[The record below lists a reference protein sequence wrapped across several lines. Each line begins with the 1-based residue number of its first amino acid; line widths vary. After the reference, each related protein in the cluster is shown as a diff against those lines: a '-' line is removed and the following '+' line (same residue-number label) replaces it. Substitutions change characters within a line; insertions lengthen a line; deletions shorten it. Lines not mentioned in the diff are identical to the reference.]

1 MQFKNEIDIF
11 IEGVRN
17 YFTQIGSE
25 NDSAT
30 IGAPYL
36 VRNETK
42 LGLDYTGMIRVGG
55 DARGAVFFSSSKLML
70 KYILLRQSE
79 HNFDEIYLRDIVGEV
94 ANTIAGNSRR
104 HLGSGFHISPPR
116 VLENEIS
123 RKHLSSDTRSYV
135 IPVRWRNNNAQLVIS
150 IAMN

>member
-1 MQFKNEIDIF
+1 MQFKNEIDVF

-17 YFTQIGSE
+17 YFNLI
-25 NDSAT
+25 DSQNEPAT

-36 VRNETK
+36 IRNETK
-42 LGLDYTGMIRVGG
+42 LGLDYTGMIRVSG
-55 DARGAVFFSSSKLML
+55 DARGAVFFSSSQLML

-79 HNFDEIYLRDIVGEV
+79 QIFDEIYLRDIAGEV
-94 ANTIAGNSRR
+94 ANTIAGNARR
-104 HLGSGFHISPPR
+104 YLGSGFHISPPR
-116 VLENEIS
+116 VLKTDID
-123 RKHLSSDTRSYV
+123 RKYLSSDTRSYI